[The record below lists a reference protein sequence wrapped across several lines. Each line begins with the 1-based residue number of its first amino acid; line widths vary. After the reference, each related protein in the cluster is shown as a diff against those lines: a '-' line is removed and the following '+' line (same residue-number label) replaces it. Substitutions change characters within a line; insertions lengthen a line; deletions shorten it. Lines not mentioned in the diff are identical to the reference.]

1 MQFVRSTAVIIF
13 ALLVASLG
21 LTACVDDA
29 FMSVRP
35 KDPGERA
42 LGGPSLQATG
52 YRMTVGDHV
61 RLTVFGTTTV
71 LNEYTIDDTGAIAV
85 APMGPIVV
93 KELTTTEA
101 AALITKKYVDGGL
114 YRDPRVTVD
123 VISFGPFYM
132 LGEVT
137 KPGEFQYRPGM
148 SLFAAVATAGGYT
161 YRANRE
167 RVFIRKAREAIE
179 TEYELSSDIAIMPGD
194 VIRVP
199 DLHL

>member
-1 MQFVRSTAVIIF
+1 MRLLIIF
-13 ALLVASLG
+13 SLIAASLG
-21 LTACVDDA
+21 LTACADDS
-29 FMSVRP
+29 FMSVPP

-42 LGGPSLQATG
+42 LGGPAISATG

-61 RLTVFGTTTV
+61 RVTVFGSTTIV
-71 LNEYTIDDTGAIAV
+71 SEYTIDDTGSIAV
-85 APMGPIVV
+85 PPMGAITL

-101 AALITKKYVDGGL
+101 SVLIAKKYTEGGL
-114 YRDPRVTVD
+114 YRDPRITVD
-123 VISFGPFYM
+123 VLAYGPFYM

-167 RVFIRKAREAIE
+167 RVFIRRAREPIE
-179 TEYELSSDIAIMPGD
+179 TEYELDSDIAILPGD
-194 VIRVP
+194 VIRIP